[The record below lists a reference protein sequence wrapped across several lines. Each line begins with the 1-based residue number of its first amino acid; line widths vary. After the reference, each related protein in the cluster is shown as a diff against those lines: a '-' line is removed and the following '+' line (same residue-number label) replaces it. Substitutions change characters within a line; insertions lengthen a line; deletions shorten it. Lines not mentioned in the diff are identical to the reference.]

1 MPCTEQNAGRMTA
14 MMISTCCVLSL
25 CVLATALPR
34 QSKSSSSKLDAQ
46 VIILGGGVAGISAA
60 KTLYDGGVTDII
72 VVEAYKKLGGRLRR
86 QEFGGYDVE
95 LGGQE
100 IDGTNRS
107 RGIHEQTNPL
117 WDTAVLH
124 CGLKGRYMKEHEPS
138 HVTYDENGSVIN
150 DAETRSRMLRA
161 IELGAAD
168 SLRLQ
173 KSGGTDRSIAD
184 ELAKFGWKPNTPL
197 EQAMIWT
204 AVDFADGQTPEE
216 TSTFA
221 ALPLPL
227 DQHGSNDYFIDD
239 PRGFSHFVDCMA
251 DDFLGKN
258 NSRLY
263 LNTTVTTISWSDSS
277 VCVTVHTTGQRD
289 QERELCAK
297 YAIVTFSIGVLQ
309 SKEGQAMFNPQ
320 LPGWKVSAIGKL
332 DYIHYLKIFVK
343 FNQTFWDN
351 NVSFI
356 YHVHKD
362 RGYYPVIQPLGST
375 KSKILPNDSN
385 ILLFYLTEDH
395 AFNVS
400 YQPKN
405 ITQMQIMNILRKLY
419 RNGIPELEEMLVSSW
434 TTDPLFRGMF
444 TNVSPGVTEEMYEV
458 AAKPVGNLHF
468 SGEGMCR
475 KYFGTTIGAHVS
487 GITSGSELLSSIKK
501 H

>member
-1 MPCTEQNAGRMTA
+1 MLLAQRTTSGA
-14 MMISTCCVLSL
+14 MISTCGVLLL
-25 CVLATALPR
+25 CVLATSTLPC
-34 QSKSSSSKLDAQ
+34 QSGSSSTKLDAQ
-46 VIILGGGVAGISAA
+46 VIILGGGAAGISAA
-60 KTLYDGGVTDII
+60 KTLYDGGVTDFI
-72 VVEAYKKLGGRLRR
+72 VVEAYKTLGGRLRR
-86 QEFGGYDVE
+86 QNIGGYDVE

-100 IDGTNRS
+100 IEGTNRS
-107 RGIHEQTNPL
+107 AGMHGQTNPL
-117 WDTAVLH
+117 WNTAVLQ
-124 CGLKGRYMKEHEPS
+124 CGLKGRFVNEYETS

-150 DAETRSRMLRA
+150 DTETRSRMLRA
-161 IELGAAD
+161 MEQGMAD
-168 SLRLQ
+168 SLELQ

-184 ELAKFGWKPNTPL
+184 QLAKFGWKATTPL
-197 EQAMIWT
+197 EHTEIWT
-204 AVDFADGQTPEE
+204 VVDIADGQTPEE

-227 DQHGSNDYFIDD
+227 NHLHGTNDYFIDD
-239 PRGFSHFVDCMA
+239 PRGYSHFVDCMA
-251 DDFLGKN
+251 DDFLGNK

-297 YAIVTFSIGVLQ
+297 YAIVTFSVGVLQ

-320 LPGWKVSAIGKL
+320 LPEWKVSAIGKL

-343 FNQTFWDN
+343 FNRTFWDN
-351 NVSFI
+351 NVTFI
-356 YHVHKD
+356 YHVSKD

-375 KSKILPNDSN
+375 ISKILPKDSN
-385 ILLFYLTEDH
+385 ILVFFLTEDY

-419 RNGIPELEEMLVSSW
+419 GNGIPEPEEMVVSSW

-444 TNVSPGVTEEMYEV
+444 TNVSPGMTEEMFEV
-458 AAKPVGNLHF
+458 AAKPIGNLHF
-468 SGEGMCR
+468 SGEGMCK
-475 KYFGTTIGAHVS
+475 KYFGTAIGGYVS
-487 GITSGSELLSSIKK
+487 GVTSGNELLNIINE